1 MVKCLFL
8 PTSQSPVWTLVPV
21 LLLCRYKHYQLL
33 CFHPQYE
40 HFSRLVQESPHT
52 QRTRKSKVHGN
63 IQFTVGTLIQ
73 SKTNRF
79 SIPNIALLYSVLGRT
94 TLSKVFSI
102 NSQRTACLKAHRRSL
117 MIFNRWVRDKFCPSL
132 SYSSEKQKASF
143 EVFEYT
149 YPPRG

>member
-1 MVKCLFL
+1 MSFL
-8 PTSQSPVWTLVPV
+8 LTSQSPVWTLVPV

-79 SIPNIALLYSVLGRT
+79 SIPNIALFIFSLGKDYIVKRI
-94 TLSKVFSI
+94 FSI

-117 MIFNRWVRDKFCPSL
+117 MIFSIVEFVTNSVRAFL
-132 SYSSEKQKASF
+132 FFRET
-143 EVFEYT
+143 EGVF
-149 YPPRG
+149 